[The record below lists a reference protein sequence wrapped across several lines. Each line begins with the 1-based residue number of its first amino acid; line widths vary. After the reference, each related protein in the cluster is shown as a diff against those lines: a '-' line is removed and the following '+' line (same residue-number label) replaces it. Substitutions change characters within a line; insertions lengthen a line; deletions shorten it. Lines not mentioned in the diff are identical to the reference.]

1 MGDNEE
7 SKQIVA
13 SKSETIVTSPYT
25 LFSSDN
31 PGALI
36 TSVKLKGDN
45 YNEWALEMMNAL
57 RAKKKNGFIDGTLS
71 KPTEDS
77 PELESWLSV
86 NSMIVGW
93 IRSSIEPR
101 VRSTVT
107 FITEAHK
114 LWENLKK
121 RFEVGNKVRIYQL
134 MEQLSSCRQNGQVVI
149 DYYGRLA
156 VMWEELQTYRP
167 PPACNCSAAATYE
180 KERDDERVYQFIM
193 GLDESRF
200 GNVVT
205 AIIEADELPD
215 LGKVYAKVIREEARL
230 NSLKSRELGSQEAI
244 GFVSR
249 REEHTEDTAPT
260 RDTRD
265 TRESSGF
272 ATRTDNN
279 SSSFGNRARDRICS
293 NC

>member
-1 MGDNEE
+1 MGDTDE

-13 SKSETIVTSPYT
+13 AQGEKMVTSPYK

-36 TSVKLKGDN
+36 TSVQLKGDN
-45 YNEWALEMMNAL
+45 YNEWAMEMMNAL

-77 PELESWLSV
+77 PDLESWLSV

-93 IRSSIEPR
+93 IRSSIEPK

-121 RFEVGNKVRIYQL
+121 RFEVGNKVRIHQL
-134 MEQLSSCRQNGQVVI
+134 MEQLASCRQNGQAVI

-167 PPACNCSAAATYE
+167 PPACSCSAAATYE
-180 KERDDERVYQFIM
+180 KEREDE
-193 GLDESRF
+193 
-200 GNVVT
+200 
-205 AIIEADELPD
+205 
-215 LGKVYAKVIREEARL
+215 
-230 NSLKSRELGSQEAI
+230 
-244 GFVSR
+244 
-249 REEHTEDTAPT
+249 
-260 RDTRD
+260 
-265 TRESSGF
+265 
-272 ATRTDNN
+272 
-279 SSSFGNRARDRICS
+279 
-293 NC
+293 